1 MRKDGSYVIRR
12 DIFYAA
18 VSTLLG
24 VSVRVLLQELGASS
38 DGGVGWRRG
47 PKGLVRAEDIV
58 RARELLRM
66 SWDEYGRFLDKLLK

>member
-1 MRKDGSYVIRR
+1 MSRDGGYVIRR

-24 VSVRVLLQELGASS
+24 VSVRVLLHELGTSS

-47 PKGLVRAEDIV
+47 PRGLVRAEDIV

-66 SWDEYGRFLDKLLK
+66 DWVEYGRFLDKLLK